1 MIGSGKK
8 IDCKNINY
16 GSLRMNLSFFKDGPG
31 GEKTETPT
39 PKKRKQARD
48 EGQVALSQEVAPAF
62 TYIILFTAFG
72 MLAPGMYHNLRSL
85 FMYSFQSAE
94 TSAANML
101 DVHYAGAF
109 IGSMLIQ
116 GVLISLPLLLIAML
130 IGFLSGYA
138 QVGWNPSSKKLKL
151 KFNKLNPIEGLKRMF
166 SFQAIMNFLKSLFK
180 MIIIGLVINSVLQDE
195 ISELPGLMNLTIM
208 EAVAHIGN
216 LIITL
221 GITVGIWFIVVAA
234 ADYAYQRYKNEKDMK
249 MTKYEVKQEY
259 KQNEGDPHI
268 KGKIRQRMQEASM
281 RRMMQSVPEAD
292 VIITNPTHYA
302 VAIKYD
308 RGGATAP
315 VVTAKGVDFLA
326 QKIKDK
332 AREHGIQTVE
342 NKPLAR
348 ALYDTV
354 DIGREIPP
362 ELYQAVAE
370 VLAYIYKLKQA
381 V

>member
-1 MIGSGKK
+1 
-8 IDCKNINY
+8 
-16 GSLRMNLSFFKDGPG
+16 MNLGFFKDGPG
-31 GEKTETPT
+31 GEKTEQPT

-72 MLAPGMYHNLRSL
+72 TLAPGMFRSLRSL
-85 FMYSFQSAE
+85 FLHSF
-94 TSAANML
+94 TSAQNSTASMM
-101 DVHYAGAF
+101 DARYAGAF
-109 IGSMLIQ
+109 VGGMLVQ
-116 GVLISLPLLLIAML
+116 GVLISLPLLLLAML

-166 SFQAIMNFLKSLFK
+166 SFQAIMNFIKSLLK
-180 MIIIGLVINSVLQDE
+180 MIIIGVAIYTVLRGE
-195 ISELPGLMNLTIM
+195 IAELPGLMNLTIM
-208 EAVAHIGN
+208 EAVSHVGN

-221 GITVGIWFIVVAA
+221 GITVGFWFIAVATI
-234 ADYAYQRYKNEKDMK
+234 DYAYTRYKNERDMK

-259 KQNEGDPHI
+259 KQNEGDPFI
-268 KGKIRQRMQEASM
+268 KGKIRQKMQEASM
-281 RRMMQSVPEAD
+281 RRMMQAVPEAD

-308 RGGATAP
+308 RGGLSAP

-326 QKIKDK
+326 QKIKEK
-332 AREHGIQTVE
+332 AKEHGIDTVE

-354 DIGREIPP
+354 DVGREIPP

-370 VLAYIYKLKQA
+370 ILAYVYKLKNA